1 MKIKMSLTRD
11 MSRLKKKLL
20 LYFILIAIVSISVS
34 AEIILEMSSPLLQ
47 NSIKANVTQQLSKDL
62 DADAMALVNKN
73 LNNDILF
80 APIASLRN
88 RMLLLLIV
96 VSLSIIS
103 AFYLFTKDIVSPMDK
118 MVEATKRIADGDLTV
133 TVPIMTED
141 EIGQVA
147 GLINDMNI
155 NLQDMIMQIRQE
167 INRHMEQIIKASFKM
182 SEVLK
187 DDLSDSVLEKRTMKI
202 SDFKKIQKFGKE
214 VLGILET
221 MSDELYALQKFVKMY
236 KIYGVHT
243 EVSQDEIS
251 EAFDNYSTNEAVNLV
266 GHEE

>member
-1 MKIKMSLTRD
+1 MKFWMSAPRE

-20 LYFILIAIVSISVS
+20 LYFILIAVVSISVS
-34 AEIILEMSSPLLQ
+34 AEIILEMSSPVLQ
-47 NSIKANVTQQLSKDL
+47 NTIKANVMQLVGKQLHGDELDTFRKSLENDL
-62 DADAMALVNKN
+62 V
-73 LNNDILF
+73 F
-80 APIASLRN
+80 APIYSLRN

-103 AFYLFTKDIVSPMDK
+103 AFYLFTKDIVAPMDK
-118 MVEATKRIADGDLTV
+118 MVEATKRIAEGDLTV
-133 TVPIMTED
+133 TVPIMSED

-187 DDLSDSVLEKRTMKI
+187 EDLNDSVLEQRRMKL
-202 SDFKKIQKFGKE
+202 SDFKKIQKFGRE
-214 VLGILET
+214 VLAILET

-251 EAFDNYSTNEAVNLV
+251 QAFDNYSTDDAIDIM
-266 GHEE
+266 GSEE